1 MKICMTAL
9 SAAVALT
16 ISATAGA
23 VEKPDWVEGKDF
35 QSIAQNPTSVV
46 GEVSTGGA
54 YINDKFNGNASNG
67 VGVYS
72 TNNDALNSSAELWIK
87 SNNKGNK
94 IFAIRSA
101 GATGSVVNSGRIYAE
116 YTGDAGSA
124 TYARAMLADGGAS
137 VKNEGLIYVRNNG
150 ASAMQTTNTDN
161 NKLVNA
167 ETGVIVVEN
176 GAVGIT
182 MDGGSKWGDGNK
194 NKNSTAENR
203 GTIFIDDKSTAFKA
217 NDLAGATG
225 IVFTNSGDI
234 LGNGT
239 AFDTNSAV
247 LVGSTNITINLEEGS
262 HVEGK
267 FKLTDDVVLDAA
279 LNNSNGQAETL
290 KIEGSTKEIKLT
302 GSNVVIEHVGSD
314 ILALGSVSV
323 DGASSLNFRMNSL
336 GQQLSGTVTGEG
348 RNGVGVVYSGD
359 VSDEL
364 LSAPADAEK
373 LFTNISGLTIDG
385 EALTSVYAEEGLES
399 DASVFVKGE
408 NGEVVQNV
416 VGTNSLMSSAQDV
429 AVASAL
435 MWRDQLSTL
444 SDRMGTL
451 RTLPSQY
458 GSWARFTNGRLE
470 GDTVEHDFNTLEVG
484 FDAKV
489 TDSFGLGAS
498 FSYTK
503 GDSDVAAGQADNNT
517 YTAGVYA
524 TYVNDSNCYLDAMF
538 KLGRIDAD
546 YDLVNGA
553 GREKADYMMT
563 GAILG
568 VEAGHRWNID
578 SFYVEPQV
586 QVVYSHLREAGFDSN
601 VRHVE
606 FDVIESFITRVGVT
620 GGMKFGEKG
629 AAYVG
634 LSYNHDFMG
643 DVEGTYTRN
652 NTRVIK
658 TELDDNWG
666 EARIGASYEVMNGLS
681 AFADAAATFGGDI
694 DQKWRFNVG
703 ARYVF

>member
-1 MKICMTAL
+1 MTAL

-23 VEKPDWVEGKDF
+23 VEKPVWVEFDGEY
-35 QSIAQNPTSVV
+35 T
-46 GEVSTGGA
+46 EVSGDKAQVTVTGDITAETTYA
-54 YINDKFNGNASNG
+54 YKNSELSGGNSTGIISVASDLTNNGNLWISSEASG
-67 VGVYS
+67 HRIYGILASGATV
-72 TNNDALNSSAELWIK
+72 TNN
-87 SNNKGNK
+87 G
-94 IFAIRSA
+94 
-101 GATGSVVNSGRIYAE
+101 GIYAKNAKNSWE
-116 YTGDAGSA
+116 GYS
-124 TYARAMLADGGAS
+124 RAMLA
-137 VKNEGLIYVRNNG
+137 ENG
-150 ASAMQTTNTDN
+150 AT
-161 NKLVNA
+161 LVNA
-167 ETGVIVVEN
+167 ENGVIYLKNSHGMMTTNTNGNTLEN
-176 GAVGIT
+176 NGIIVAEE
-182 MDGGSKWGDGNK
+182 GSTAISMEGKSASNEESNK
-194 NKNSTAENR
+194 NKIGTVKNS
-203 GTIFIDDKSTAFKA
+203 GTIFVDDDSFGILVKEV
-217 NDLAGATG
+217 AGGQMTVENTG
-225 IVFTNSGDI
+225 SIR
-234 LGNGT
+234 GNGISMWT
-239 AFDTNSAV
+239 
-247 LVGSTNITINLEEGS
+247 VGSGAENVNVELSGTS

-267 FKLTDDVVLDAA
+267 MVFDEKTHLSVKDLVST
-279 LNNSNGQAETL
+279 ETL
-290 KIEGSTKEIKLT
+290 KIAGSTGSVTVE

-314 ILALGSVSV
+314 TLAMGSVSV

-416 VGTNSLMSSAQDV
+416 VGTNSLMSSAQDL

-666 EARIGASYEVMNGLS
+666 EARIGASYEVMNGLN

>member
-1 MKICMTAL
+1 MKIYKTAL

-16 ISATAGA
+16 ISAAAGA
-23 VEKPDWVEGKDF
+23 VEKPVWVDGQDF
-35 QSIAQNPTSVV
+35 QSIGQNSTNMNGVV
-46 GEVSTGGA
+46 ETDAA
-54 YINDKFNGNASNG
+54 YVNDKFNSSASNG
-67 VGVYS
+67 TGIYFS
-72 TNNDALNSSAELWIK
+72 KESLENKADLWIK
-87 SNNKGNK
+87 SEDDKNK
-94 IFAIRSA
+94 IFALMAVGSS
-101 GATGSVVNSGRIYAE
+101 GSVVNNGNIYAQ
-116 YTGDAGSA
+116 YTVSTAWQG
-124 TYARAMLADGGAS
+124 YVRAMLADNGGTVTNGANG
-137 VKNEGLIYVRNNG
+137 VIYLKHAQGMMTTNTNNNTLINQGIIVAEEGSTAISMEG
-150 ASAMQTTNTDN
+150 ASASAAGSNN
-161 NKLVNA
+161 NKTGTVKNA
-167 ETGVIVVEN
+167 
-176 GAVGIT
+176 
-182 MDGGSKWGDGNK
+182 
-194 NKNSTAENR
+194 
-203 GTIFIDDKSTAFKA
+203 GTIFVSDDSQGIIVKEV
-217 NDLAGATG
+217 AGGQMTVENTG
-225 IVFTNSGDI
+225 SI
-234 LGNGT
+234 LGNGISIWT
-239 AFDTNSAV
+239 R
-247 LVGSTNITINLEEGS
+247 GSGADSVDVKLSGAS

-267 FKLTDDVVLDAA
+267 MVFDDKTKLSVTD
-279 LNNSNGQAETL
+279 LNSAETL
-290 KIEGSTKEIKLT
+290 KIAGSTGSIT
-302 GSNVVIEHVGSD
+302 VAGSNVEIEHAGEKGT
-314 ILALGSVSV
+314 LAMGSVSV
-323 DGASSLNFRMNSL
+323 DADSSLTFRLDSL
-336 GQQLSGTVTGEG
+336 DKQLSGAVTAEG
-348 RNGVGVVYSGD
+348 KTGVVYSGG
-359 VSDEL
+359 VSDAL
-364 LSAPADAEK
+364 LADPSK
-373 LFTNISGLTIDG
+373 SGTLFTNVEGLTVDG
-385 EALTSVYAEEGLES
+385 KALTSVYAEEGLES
-399 DASVFVKGE
+399 DASVFVKAE
-408 NGEVVQNV
+408 NGDVVQNV

-435 MWRDQLSTL
+435 MWRDQLSSL

-451 RTLPSQY
+451 RTIPSQY

-489 TDSFGLGAS
+489 TDTFGLGAS

-503 GDSDVAAGQADNNT
+503 GDSDVVAGQADNDT

-538 KLGRIDAD
+538 KLGRIDAE
-546 YDLVNGA
+546 YDLANGA

-563 GAILG
+563 GALLG

-586 QVVYSHLREAGFDSN
+586 QVVYSHLREAGFNSN

-643 DVEGTYTRN
+643 EVEGSYTRD
-652 NTRVIK
+652 NTRILK

-666 EARIGASYEVMNGLS
+666 EAKIGASYEVVNGLN